1 VVAVDVPHHVTQRGN
16 ARQYILDSDAD
27 RMVSLDLLRRYAQ
40 LHELS
45 LVDDLN
51 PTGHAQVMDEI
62 VGGVVQREYTYGL
75 QRISQ
80 YQVIG
85 NLWTP
90 SFYVYDGAGSVRQLA
105 NAAGAVTDTY
115 EYDAF
120 GVTLSHTGTMPNNYM
135 YRGEQYDPDLG
146 LYYLRA
152 RYYDSL
158 TGRFLSRDPN
168 RGYISIPVTLH
179 KYLYASGNPVNR
191 VDRSG
196 KADEE
201 EEAGLDL
208 RSLTKSVNYAAKQ
221 LQIERQLFGNIIH
234 AIKDAAGVGG
244 ATDLYFSIPSGDVYL
259 LIEEEY
265 ELIDNVFGYM

>member
-1 VVAVDVPHHVTQRGN
+1 
-16 ARQYILDSDAD
+16 
-27 RMVSLDLLRRYAQ
+27 MVYLDLLRRYAQ

-135 YRGEQYDPDLG
+135 YRGEQYDADLG

-152 RYYDSL
+152 RYYNSL
-158 TGRFLSRDPN
+158 TGRFLSRDPEA
-168 RGYISIPVTLH
+168 GKPVDPKTLH
-179 KYLYASGNPVNR
+179 KYLYAGGDPVDSFDPTGRTLFDYEETLARSTAETIAYSRRIASLARCVIGVEILALKLIFNQLSSDIYSTIGLGTLFSGCI
-191 VDRSG
+191 S
-196 KADEE
+196 
-201 EEAGLDL
+201 
-208 RSLTKSVNYAAKQ
+208 SVFPAWP
-221 LQIERQLFGNIIH
+221 F
-234 AIKDAAGVGG
+234 
-244 ATDLYFSIPSGDVYL
+244 
-259 LIEEEY
+259 
-265 ELIDNVFGYM
+265 

>member
-27 RMVSLDLLRRYAQ
+27 RMVYLDLLRRYAQ

-135 YRGEQYDPDLG
+135 YRGEQYDADLG

-152 RYYDSL
+152 RYYNSL
-158 TGRFLSRDPN
+158 TGRFLSRDPEA
-168 RGYISIPVTLH
+168 GKPIDPKTLH
-179 KYLYASGNPVNR
+179 KYLYAGGDPVNGR
-191 VDRSG
+191 DPSGREDEVDYIELIHWGFTVPLQIICGEINFIDFIIYETASKEGGFPPPIKRPCQGAS
-196 KADEE
+196 A
-201 EEAGLDL
+201 AGLG
-208 RSLTKSVNYAAKQ
+208 Y
-221 LQIERQLFGNIIH
+221 
-234 AIKDAAGVGG
+234 
-244 ATDLYFSIPSGDVYL
+244 SGL
-259 LIEEEY
+259 LLSG
-265 ELIDNVFGYM
+265 LI

>member
-1 VVAVDVPHHVTQRGN
+1 
-16 ARQYILDSDAD
+16 
-27 RMVSLDLLRRYAQ
+27 
-40 LHELS
+40 
-45 LVDDLN
+45 
-51 PTGHAQVMDEI
+51 MDEI

-146 LYYLRA
+146 LYYRA
-152 RYYDSL
+152 RYYNSL
-158 TGRFLSRDPN
+158 TGRFLSRDP
-168 RGYISIPVTLH
+168 
-179 KYLYASGNPVNR
+179 
-191 VDRSG
+191 
-196 KADEE
+196 
-201 EEAGLDL
+201 EAG
-208 RSLTKSVNYAAKQ
+208 KPAAPK
-221 LQIERQLFGNIIH
+221 
-234 AIKDAAGVGG
+234 K
-244 ATDLYFSIPSGDVYL
+244 PKKPGDRR
-259 LIEEEY
+259 
-265 ELIDNVFGYM
+265 NVFCYRVPWLDWLVWSPWTFRIM

>member
-1 VVAVDVPHHVTQRGN
+1 
-16 ARQYILDSDAD
+16 
-27 RMVSLDLLRRYAQ
+27 MVYLDLLRRYAQ

-51 PTGHAQVMDEI
+51 PTGYSQVMDEI

-75 QRISQ
+75 QRVSQ
-80 YQVIG
+80 YQVIS

-135 YRGEQYDPDLG
+135 YRGEQYDADLG

-152 RYYDSL
+152 RYYNSL
-158 TGRFLSRDPN
+158 TGRFLSRDTESGKPKDPK
-168 RGYISIPVTLH
+168 SLH
-179 KYLYASGNPVNR
+179 KYLYANGDPVNR
-191 VDRSG
+191 LDPKGRDSIIDYAIELGESEQSIAELRATAAAVRNALMEVCVTEQLGIMLESG
-196 KADEE
+196 LYVGLSW
-201 EEAGLDL
+201 EAL
-208 RSLTKSVNYAAKQ
+208 VA
-221 LQIERQLFGNIIH
+221 E
-234 AIKDAAGVGG
+234 
-244 ATDLYFSIPSGDVYL
+244 ATAYCEYL
-259 LIEEEY
+259 L
-265 ELIDNVFGYM
+265 F

>member
-27 RMVSLDLLRRYAQ
+27 RMVYLDLLRRYAQ

-51 PTGHAQVMDEI
+51 PTGYSQVMDEI

-75 QRISQ
+75 QRVSQ
-80 YQVIG
+80 YQVIS

-146 LYYLRA
+146 LYYRA
-152 RYYDSL
+152 RYYNSL
-158 TGRFLSRDPN
+158 TGRFLSRDPESG
-168 RGYISIPVTLH
+168 RPKFPSSLH
-179 KYLYASGNPVNR
+179 KYLYAGGDPVNKIDPMGR
-191 VDRSG
+191 
-196 KADEE
+196 
-201 EEAGLDL
+201 
-208 RSLTKSVNYAAKQ
+208 
-221 LQIERQLFGNIIH
+221 
-234 AIKDAAGVGG
+234 
-244 ATDLYFSIPSGDVYL
+244 TDLFEDVLLDDTVLPELREVAPRVAKIFICAAWDLLWSIKLTPTGSSIPNPWDCWEWANGS
-259 LIEEEY
+259 
-265 ELIDNVFGYM
+265 

>member
-1 VVAVDVPHHVTQRGN
+1 
-16 ARQYILDSDAD
+16 
-27 RMVSLDLLRRYAQ
+27 
-40 LHELS
+40 
-45 LVDDLN
+45 
-51 PTGHAQVMDEI
+51 
-62 VGGVVQREYTYGL
+62 
-75 QRISQ
+75 
-80 YQVIG
+80 
-85 NLWTP
+85 
-90 SFYVYDGAGSVRQLA
+90 VRQLA

>member
-1 VVAVDVPHHVTQRGN
+1 
-16 ARQYILDSDAD
+16 
-27 RMVSLDLLRRYAQ
+27 MVSLDLLRRYAQ

-146 LYYLRA
+146 LYYRA
-152 RYYDSL
+152 RYYNSL
-158 TGRFLSRDPN
+158 TGRFLSRDPEA
-168 RGYISIPVTLH
+168 GKPIDPKTLH
-179 KYLYASGNPVNR
+179 KYLYAGGDPVNAQDPSGRASIIEWILLNKKWITGVVVAGVLGRYILEAFALIPEELERALPPDIHDPSEPPPGFGGPGNPTQPPIN
-191 VDRSG
+191 G
-196 KADEE
+196 PPT
-201 EEAGLDL
+201 AGSD
-208 RSLTKSVNYAAKQ
+208 
-221 LQIERQLFGNIIH
+221 
-234 AIKDAAGVGG
+234 
-244 ATDLYFSIPSGDVYL
+244 
-259 LIEEEY
+259 
-265 ELIDNVFGYM
+265 